1 MIHAYLWIRNVRQGN
16 FTSDINFLAS
26 ENDGGFEKMITND
39 VRNKKCDLYADIST
53 IQRNNVQLKAV
64 QENNPFKEQENVR

>member
-1 MIHAYLWIRNVRQGN
+1 
-16 FTSDINFLAS
+16 
-26 ENDGGFEKMITND
+26 MITND